1 MSYQLALPG
10 LDDSAP
16 EPPDPGAAPPAPDP
30 ALDLLADL
38 IAHGVPARQA
48 RTLVG
53 HILAPVVL
61 HQGGWSVP
69 DSLTRH
75 IVSSRHAA
83 ALAGT
88 LVEAAT
94 DPEAVAYLMTASLCF
109 PLDWEWAHIY
119 CVLAVRYMEQH
130 VGATLDEALRL
141 DLGADRGLN
150 GQQEDLLRQLRR
162 DIARSRGKHAKK

>member
-1 MSYQLALPG
+1 
-10 LDDSAP
+10 
-16 EPPDPGAAPPAPDP
+16 
-30 ALDLLADL
+30 
-38 IAHGVPARQA
+38 
-48 RTLVG
+48 
-53 HILAPVVL
+53 
-61 HQGGWSVP
+61 GGWSVP

-130 VGATLDEALRL
+130 VGATLDEALLTALRL

>member
-16 EPPDPGAAPPAPDP
+16 EPPGPGAAPPAPDP

-61 HQGGWSVP
+61 HQGGW
-69 DSLTRH
+69 
-75 IVSSRHAA
+75 
-83 ALAGT
+83 
-88 LVEAAT
+88 
-94 DPEAVAYLMTASLCF
+94 
-109 PLDWEWAHIY
+109 
-119 CVLAVRYMEQH
+119 
-130 VGATLDEALRL
+130 
-141 DLGADRGLN
+141 
-150 GQQEDLLRQLRR
+150 
-162 DIARSRGKHAKK
+162 